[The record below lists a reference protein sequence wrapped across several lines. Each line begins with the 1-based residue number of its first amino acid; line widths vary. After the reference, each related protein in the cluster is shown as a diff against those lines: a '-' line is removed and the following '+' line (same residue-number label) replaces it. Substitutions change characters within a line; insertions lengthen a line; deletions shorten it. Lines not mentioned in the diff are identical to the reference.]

1 MDDKKLNE
9 LRAIVDKYDD
19 MIFEALDKRMS
30 LVREIGKH
38 KTKSNSAIYRPE
50 RERAIIERLSAKKSQ
65 YLDTHT
71 LEAIYQEIF
80 AISRNLEL
88 PEKVAFLGPIGSFCH
103 QAAEGRFGAMSEY
116 IPLQT
121 ISAVFEALS
130 RKQAKYGVVPLENNT
145 NGMVGESIDNLA
157 KSEFKIIAEVILP
170 IHHSFISACEHLSQV
185 RKIFSKD
192 IAFGQCQHF
201 LNAHNLHHVE
211 QIPTDSTAKAVQL
224 AKTTPESAAIG
235 SKIAGKIYNLPI
247 MFEYIEDSKNNKTRF
262 VIVSD
267 FSNAP
272 SGRDKTSLFVNLK
285 NKDQVG
291 NLFRL
296 LGDFEAENINLTKI
310 DSRPIHKS
318 DDFRIGFF
326 IDCQG
331 HYLDE
336 SLQRLFAKRNKEIKW
351 LGSYL
356 MTNIKEKG

>member
-1 MDDKKLNE
+1 MTVQDWFEKRKEAQIKRRELEARAEVEQNPDLWVKCVHCDAQLLKEDLAKNEMVCPVCDYHFRINARTRIRQLFDENSFEEMFKDYDISILSDSSMTKNE
-9 LRAIVDKYDD
+9 LISVL
-19 MIFEALDKRMS
+19 EQ
-30 LVREIGKH
+30 
-38 KTKSNSAIYRPE
+38 IYPKE
-50 RERAIIERLSAKKSQ
+50 
-65 YLDTHT
+65 
-71 LEAIYQEIF
+71 
-80 AISRNLEL
+80 
-88 PEKVAFLGPIGSFCH
+88 
-103 QAAEGRFGAMSEY
+103 
-116 IPLQT
+116 
-121 ISAVFEALS
+121 
-130 RKQAKYGVVPLENNT
+130 KQAKYGVVPLENNT

-262 VIVSD
+262 VIMSD